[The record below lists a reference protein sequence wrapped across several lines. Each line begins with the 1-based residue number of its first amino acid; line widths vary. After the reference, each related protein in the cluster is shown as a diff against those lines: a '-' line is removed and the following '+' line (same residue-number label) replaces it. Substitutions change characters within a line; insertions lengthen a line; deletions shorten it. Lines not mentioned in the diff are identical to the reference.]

1 MVNSS
6 IPLQLLLWLLEF
18 TRKTNISVLSK
29 RKVFCIEKSSTS
41 ISSPNPNLL
50 HTCSPGLPFL
60 VITHTRHSLFL
71 PSKLDSLPW
80 LLPYWN
86 KSQSFEEI
94 GICKWLFFF
103 LTILFLLRLSLMLCM
118 WSCLS
123 LVLLH
128 WFQSF
133 CGLDSLLFFYI
144 EFNHSVPLLT
154 ISEQTHIKKNSSFIH
169 ICIKKTQSLFIFS
182 YVYVLICAKGT
193 NLEVGFVSYCWLWSL
208 DLCSSKSRKL
218 WRLQNFWMSCY

>member
-6 IPLQLLLWLLEF
+6 IPLRLLLLLLEF

-94 GICKWLFFF
+94 GICKWLFFYDNF
-103 LTILFLLRLSLMLCM
+103 VSFKVKFDVMYVVLLEFSSFTLISIIL
-118 WSCLS
+118 WSWFTF
-123 LVLLH
+123 VLLH
-128 WFQSF
+128 WIQSF
-133 CGLDSLLFFYI
+133 SAFVDHFWANPHKKKLKLYTHMHKKD
-144 EFNHSVPLLT
+144 T
-154 ISEQTHIKKNSSFIH
+154 IFIH
-169 ICIKKTQSLFIFS
+169 I
-182 YVYVLICAKGT
+182 
-193 NLEVGFVSYCWLWSL
+193 
-208 DLCSSKSRKL
+208 
-218 WRLQNFWMSCY
+218 